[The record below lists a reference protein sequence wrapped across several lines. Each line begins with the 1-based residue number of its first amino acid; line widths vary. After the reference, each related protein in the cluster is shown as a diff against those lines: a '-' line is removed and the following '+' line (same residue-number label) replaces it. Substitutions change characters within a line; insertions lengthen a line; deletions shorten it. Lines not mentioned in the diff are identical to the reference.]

1 MSLGTRVRWWVP
13 GCIAWIAASCSGGGG
28 VPGTDAVGDTGGTPE
43 DVREEVQ
50 PEDPGSRELPELVFV
65 DYGSPDPGGADDS
78 VLDETDAATDEQ
90 SAEIIEEVTGDPGD
104 SGEIPGDIGVD
115 PAPDQGPNP
124 FETTCSQDP
133 DCESGWCL
141 LTDQGRRC
149 SRECRGSDC
158 PEGWSCRP
166 ALAPGGVAIFL
177 CIPDLVG
184 FCSPCSSD
192 FDCRIGRFPS
202 SVLRCVLVGDREG
215 AFCLPG
221 CASALDCPAGTECR
235 PAWNGDESV
244 CQPSSGTC
252 TCSPRALEAGATGRC
267 LNANAAGTC
276 AGERRCTPQ
285 GLTECDAP
293 VPDRESCNGRDDDCN
308 GRTDEEGAR
317 DCRTFWFDLDGDG
330 AAVEDAAG
338 RCLCAPEGLYRA
350 LQRGDCDDRNPG
362 THPGARESCNGRDD
376 NCDGVVDED
385 GAAGCFLRYP
395 DRDRD
400 GFGDSRGGRCTCSAQ
415 GDLTASIGGDCD
427 DQDPLVWSGSQE
439 VCNGRDDNCDGLTD
453 EDDAVGCT
461 VYYRDSD
468 GDGHGDQGASI
479 CACAPRGAFTS
490 TRIGDCNDTD
500 PEVFPGAPE
509 RCDRG
514 DDDCNGVIDDEG
526 AAGCA
531 SWYLDVDGDGYGQ
544 DLSARCLCGALD
556 LWRAPLGGDC
566 NDASIAVSPGARES
580 CNGLDDDCNGVVDE
594 EGAADCR
601 LWYQDGDRDLYG
613 NPLTAACLCGASGDR
628 TTDQGGDCND
638 QDPTFHP
645 GAPDVCGNGL
655 DEDCDGTPD
664 QTGCSGCSNFYRD
677 LDGDGFGTETA
688 CLSDPDPSGGW
699 TARVGGDCDDG
710 NPQRNPG
717 APEACNGIDDDCD
730 GLTDEEGAT
739 ECQVFYRDQDFDG
752 YGALYSGRC
761 LCGATGLY
769 STTRGGDC
777 DDGNRRVHPGQT
789 EECNLVDDN
798 CDGVLD
804 EEGASGC
811 ALWYRDLDGDSYGDE
826 ASARCLCRA
835 AGAWTVSRGGD
846 CDDAN
851 VSVRPLATE
860 KCNGR
865 DDDCDGLTD
874 EVGSVGC
881 QPWYRDLDQDGY
893 GVDGTARC
901 LCGPDE
907 VNRAPFPGDCA
918 DDDSRRN
925 PAVAEQCDGVDNNCD
940 GQTDEEMSVGCTY
953 YYRDEDGDGWGTD
966 FGTKCLCAPDGML
979 RALRPG
985 DCDDRDAGRNPGL
998 PEVCGGGDE
1007 NCNGQVDEAGAQ
1019 ACRLYRIDSDRDGYG
1034 VDGTEQ
1040 CLCGPTTLRTA
1051 LLGGDCNDGD
1061 PLVNPAIREVCNGKD
1076 DNCNGQVD
1084 EPGAEGCLTWYRD
1097 QDRDGFGTIDTAT
1110 CLCVPVPPFDSRIA
1124 GDCDDGNRAIFP
1136 GSVESCNGIDDDC
1149 NGLTDEGTPQGCVVY
1164 FRDRDGD
1171 TYGDPADFQC
1181 RCAPGG
1187 GYVVSRGLDCND
1199 QSAAVHPGAPEVCN
1213 GIDDDCDEVTD
1224 PDGSPGCQERYLD
1237 ADRDTWGSMV
1247 AGKQCRCQVGA
1258 PWDATRGGDCDD
1270 GNATVFPGAPEV
1282 CDGLD
1287 DDCDGNTD
1295 PEGANGCSTFFEDK
1309 DGDGYG
1315 ISASY
1320 KCLCY
1325 ATGVFR
1331 ATRALD
1337 CDDNRKTVYPGAR
1350 EACNGRDDNCD
1361 GNTDEEGAAGCTLYY
1376 LDGDRDG
1383 YGKASDSRCL
1393 CAAFQN
1399 WDALSAD
1406 DCCDAD
1412 ARARPNQTEWFT
1424 QKNYCNSWDYDC
1436 DGTVQVQ
1443 WTRTGGC
1450 IGGWPDC
1457 QADPGWYGAVPSCGA
1472 QGQWVS
1478 GGCDNGFL
1486 SCKDPKTTSKVQPCH

>member
-514 DDDCNGVIDDEG
+514 GDDCNGVIDDEG

-811 ALWYRDLDGDSYGDE
+811 ALWYGI
-826 ASARCLCRA
+826 
-835 AGAWTVSRGGD
+835 WTETLTGM
-846 CDDAN
+846 
-851 VSVRPLATE
+851 RP
-860 KCNGR
+860 R
-865 DDDCDGLTD
+865 
-874 EVGSVGC
+874 
-881 QPWYRDLDQDGY
+881 
-893 GVDGTARC
+893 
-901 LCGPDE
+901 
-907 VNRAPFPGDCA
+907 
-918 DDDSRRN
+918 
-925 PAVAEQCDGVDNNCD
+925 PAVSAG
-940 GQTDEEMSVGCTY
+940 
-953 YYRDEDGDGWGTD
+953 
-966 FGTKCLCAPDGML
+966 
-979 RALRPG
+979 RPG
-985 DCDDRDAGRNPGL
+985 PGR
-998 PEVCGGGDE
+998 
-1007 NCNGQVDEAGAQ
+1007 
-1019 ACRLYRIDSDRDGYG
+1019 
-1034 VDGTEQ
+1034 
-1040 CLCGPTTLRTA
+1040 
-1051 LLGGDCNDGD
+1051 
-1061 PLVNPAIREVCNGKD
+1061 
-1076 DNCNGQVD
+1076 
-1084 EPGAEGCLTWYRD
+1084 
-1097 QDRDGFGTIDTAT
+1097 
-1110 CLCVPVPPFDSRIA
+1110 
-1124 GDCDDGNRAIFP
+1124 
-1136 GSVESCNGIDDDC
+1136 
-1149 NGLTDEGTPQGCVVY
+1149 
-1164 FRDRDGD
+1164 
-1171 TYGDPADFQC
+1171 
-1181 RCAPGG
+1181 
-1187 GYVVSRGLDCND
+1187 
-1199 QSAAVHPGAPEVCN
+1199 
-1213 GIDDDCDEVTD
+1213 
-1224 PDGSPGCQERYLD
+1224 
-1237 ADRDTWGSMV
+1237 
-1247 AGKQCRCQVGA
+1247 
-1258 PWDATRGGDCDD
+1258 
-1270 GNATVFPGAPEV
+1270 
-1282 CDGLD
+1282 
-1287 DDCDGNTD
+1287 
-1295 PEGANGCSTFFEDK
+1295 
-1309 DGDGYG
+1309 
-1315 ISASY
+1315 
-1320 KCLCY
+1320 
-1325 ATGVFR
+1325 
-1331 ATRALD
+1331 
-1337 CDDNRKTVYPGAR
+1337 
-1350 EACNGRDDNCD
+1350 
-1361 GNTDEEGAAGCTLYY
+1361 
-1376 LDGDRDG
+1376 
-1383 YGKASDSRCL
+1383 
-1393 CAAFQN
+1393 
-1399 WDALSAD
+1399 
-1406 DCCDAD
+1406 
-1412 ARARPNQTEWFT
+1412 
-1424 QKNYCNSWDYDC
+1424 
-1436 DGTVQVQ
+1436 
-1443 WTRTGGC
+1443 
-1450 IGGWPDC
+1450 
-1457 QADPGWYGAVPSCGA
+1457 
-1472 QGQWVS
+1472 
-1478 GGCDNGFL
+1478 
-1486 SCKDPKTTSKVQPCH
+1486 